1 MTGREASGNT
11 RRSAATLPVDWPLAF
26 AWIHRGHATFRNPAM
41 RPSHQL
47 IPCSQPPSPTRPA
60 STVASRAAFG
70 GGFAGSLALLLITA
84 RLAAASAAES
94 IDLEASASAVA
105 ALQAFLEVPPGERAA
120 IHDEPFAAV
129 PLSRDDAAAAR
140 ALLIDDHAARIRES
154 RDAEMQAGCLRLG
167 DLAMPFTIK
176 VFGAKPERG
185 RSMVVS
191 MHGGGGA
198 PKTVNDSQWE
208 NQKRLYTLDEGVY
221 VVPRAPTDSWNLWH
235 QAHIDPLFDRLIENL
250 IVFEEV
256 DPDRVYLMGYSAG
269 GDGVFQLAPRMAD
282 RFAAA
287 AMMAGHPNE
296 TSPLGLRNLPF
307 TIHMGGNDAA
317 YNRNQLAAAWQETLA
332 DLQAEDPEGYPH
344 LVTIHRDKGHWMD
357 REDAAALPWMMQYR
371 REPFPDRVV
380 WKQDDVTHGRFYWLA
395 VDDEHRQAR
404 SDIVASRSG
413 QSIDVAS
420 EEVACVQVL
429 LNDEM
434 VDLDEPVVITSAGEP
449 IVTTVVSRTIR
460 ILARTLAERGDP
472 RSMYSGELEVTL
484 PE

>member
-26 AWIHRGHATFRNPAM
+26 AWIRRGHATFRNPAM

-140 ALLIDDHAARIRES
+140 ALLIDDHAARIR
-154 RDAEMQAGCLRLG
+154 

-395 VDDEHRQAR
+395 VAMDQAKAGQLMR
-404 SDIVASRSG
+404 AEVKGQEIVVTAEALNQLTLRLSDS
-413 QSIDVAS
+413 
-420 EEVACVQVL
+420 L
-429 LNDEM
+429 LN
-434 VDLDEPVVITSAGEP
+434 LDEAIKVNVNGKVVFDGKVERSAGSLWGSLNERMDL
-449 IVTTVVSRTIR
+449 S
-460 ILARTLAERGDP
+460 AASCATLKVEFSSIA
-472 RSMYSGELEVTL
+472 
-484 PE
+484 